1 MIKLINRPAYTDRIV
16 PFINKNIIK
25 VLTGQR
31 RVGKSCI
38 LSQLH
43 QHISKYVVSLD
54 EWTSSS
60 CVNGINHLHLTE
72 FLKL

>member
-1 MIKLINRPAYTDRIV
+1 MTQLINRQYYTELIT

-38 LSQLH
+38 LQQRNYSVKSV
-43 QHISKYVVSLD
+43 IVASKNLCTFAARPFV
-54 EWTSSS
+54 
-60 CVNGINHLHLTE
+60 H
-72 FLKL
+72 

>member
-1 MIKLINRPAYTDRIV
+1 MIELIERKSYTERII

-38 LSQLH
+38 LYQQQQHITRTAIIHH
-43 QHISKYVVSLD
+43 QHFISITTL
-54 EWTSSS
+54 
-60 CVNGINHLHLTE
+60 LR
-72 FLKL
+72 